1 MHEELQVNTALISR
15 HGHHWVSLA
24 LVTFIKQLWDE
35 PNMKARFI
43 YLRTQ
48 SPSVPHLPSVS
59 RRLSLEQ
66 RLPRG
71 HSGPLPPHPRSEATG
86 CCALFLPLTELSII
100 FLYAQLE
107 ML

>member
-43 YLRTQ
+43 YLRTNTE
-48 SPSVPHLPSVS
+48 PV
-59 RRLSLEQ
+59 
-66 RLPRG
+66 
-71 HSGPLPPHPRSEATG
+71 
-86 CCALFLPLTELSII
+86 CAAPALRVKAAEP
-100 FLYAQLE
+100 
-107 ML
+107 